1 MGWIWWLCIV
11 MCLMACAES
20 EEKMGKKDSIW
31 TRIRK
36 WAPAV
41 AAVAA
46 VIVIL
51 CGAIWWIF
59 RKAVDEA
66 TKDRYV
72 TAQDFKS
79 VPESLK
85 EITNKL
91 EGFSTRLA
99 TLEGRLLSSNKVKKA
114 EAQITAK
121 LPPNQKALPVVV
133 DMVDVLAGRI
143 HVWDAQGFP
152 REFLFSAD
160 AKVYEKGEK
169 TQLMQMF
176 KNPFKGQTGILVYEA
191 QASAREPAVAKSLTL
206 IPTP

>member
-1 MGWIWWLCIV
+1 MEWIWWLCIV

-91 EGFSTRLA
+91 EGFNTRLA

-121 LPPNQKALPVVV
+121 LPPNQKTLSVVV
-133 DMVDVLAGRI
+133 DTVDVLAGRI
-143 HVWDAQGFP
+143 HVRDAQGFP
-152 REFLFSAD
+152 REFSFSSD
-160 AKVYEKGEK
+160 AKIYEDGEK
-169 TQLMQMF
+169 TKLMNMF
-176 KNPFKGQTGILVYEA
+176 ENPFKVQAGILVYEN
-191 QASAREPAVAKSLTL
+191 QASTGQPAMARSLTI